1 MKKILLALLLFFGSL
16 NAEEAA
22 RPKICLNMIIKNESK
37 VIERCLASAKP
48 LIDYWV
54 IVDTGSSDHTQEIVK
69 NFMKDIP
76 GELHERPWVNFE
88 HNRNEALSLAKD
100 KADYLLFIDADDQFE
115 IAPDFVMPELDKDG
129 YYLTI
134 NYSGSS
140 YLRPQLVRTDLGWR
154 WGGVV
159 HEALFCDNA
168 YNMGTLEGV
177 SMLIIG
183 GGDRSRD
190 PKKFE
195 RDAKLLEK
203 ALKKNPSS
211 TRDLFYLAQSY
222 KDAGKLKAAI
232 ASYEKRVAMGG
243 WDQEVFWSLY
253 QIGIIQETLK
263 KPEDVVNKSYSRAFQ
278 YRPVR
283 AEPLYRLASYYRQKE
298 NYLLGYLIAQ
308 HALSIKQ
315 PNDPL
320 FVETWIYD
328 YGVLLEHSI
337 CAYWIGKY
345 QEAFESSMK
354 ILALKNLPDNIRE
367 CVNNNLRFITPK
379 IAIEEHHFTL
389 PLAG

>member
-1 MKKILLALLLFFGSL
+1 MKTILITFLLFSFLS
-16 NAEEAA
+16 AEEAE
-22 RPKICLNMIIKNESK
+22 RPKVCLNMIIKNESE
-37 VIERCLASAKP
+37 VIERCLKSAKP
-48 LIDYWV
+48 LIDYWI
-54 IVDTGSSDHTQEIVK
+54 IVDTGSNDHTQEIVK
-69 NFMKDIP
+69 NFMKDTP

-88 HNRNEALSLAKD
+88 HNRNEALALAKD

-115 IAPDFVMPELDKDG
+115 IAPDFVMPPLDKDG

-140 YLRPQLVRTDLGWR
+140 YLRPQMIRTDLDWR

-159 HEALFCDNA
+159 HEALVSDLA
-168 YNMGTLEGV
+168 YNMGTLEGI

-203 ALKKNPSS
+203 ALKKDPSS
-211 TRDLFYLAQSY
+211 TRNLFYLAQSY
-222 KDAGKLKAAI
+222 KDAGKLKLAI
-232 ASYEKRVAMGG
+232 ANYEKRVAMGG

-253 QIGIIQETLK
+253 QIGVIQETLK
-263 KPEDVVNKSYSRAFQ
+263 KPEDVIHKSYSRAFQ

-298 NYLLGYLIAQ
+298 SYLMGYLLAQ
-308 HALSIKQ
+308 HALNIKQ

-320 FVETWIYD
+320 FIETWIYD

-337 CAYWIGKY
+337 CAYWIGRY

-354 ILALKNLPDNIRE
+354 ILGFKDLPDNVRE